1 MENKM
6 KKRLSG
12 AGLIMIVAY
21 SALAG
26 DAKVKWKNPEKFTD
40 IRSSNESRENFQ
52 ATVITEFNGMFSE
65 LAKKL
70 PDGYVLD
77 VTVTDLDLA
86 GDVNGMYR
94 TAGRDIRIVKELY
107 WPRMSLSYKLT
118 NQANEIVASGK
129 EQLKDMGFM
138 SRGRV
143 SAGDS
148 TFHYEEEMLRDWFYQ
163 MQKEKKFPSR

>member
-1 MENKM
+1 M
-6 KKRLSG
+6 KKKLLG

-26 DAKVKWKNPEKFTD
+26 EAKVTWQNPEKFTD

-52 ATVITEFNGMFSE
+52 ATVITEFNDMFSE

-86 GDVNGMYR
+86 GDINGMYR

-118 NQANEIVASGK
+118 NQANEIVVSGK

-148 TFHYEEEMLRDWFYQ
+148 TFYYEEEMLRDWFYQ
-163 MQKEKKFPSR
+163 MQKEKKFPGR